1 MVTPSPKFA
10 ALATFSSMIYP
21 GGDSASRV
29 AQLADI
35 AHENWMQDWPIEV
48 SDPVRLDQ
56 FVCLLLANKTDWEL
70 SFWLLDLVLQSAE
83 DDLLITSAQDD
94 QSERTELLVE
104 ALVAVWEA
112 TQAPGIAQRLE
123 YWACLEASAP
133 DEMFLVSP
141 LVREVRRRSVHR
153 IDNT

>member
-1 MVTPSPKFA
+1 
-10 ALATFSSMIYP
+10 MIYP

-29 AQLADI
+29 AQLANI

-48 SDPVRLDQ
+48 SDPARLDE
-56 FVCLLLANKTDWEL
+56 FVCLLLANKADWEL
-70 SFWLLDLVLQSAE
+70 SFWLLDLVLQSAQ
-83 DDLLITSAQDD
+83 DDLVITPAQDD
-94 QSERTELLVE
+94 LPERTEPLVD

-133 DEMFLVSP
+133 DEMFFVSP
-141 LVREVRRRSVHR
+141 LVREARRRIGHSTR
-153 IDNT
+153 